1 MSQVRKEIQE
11 GRCLNGDVMAE
22 SNEERQK
29 RELRE
34 LEGKNIAHYQT
45 LLSTWIETRMEQDKM
60 VITLSAAAIGLLVTI
75 VTTVGIR
82 GFWQYFFA
90 VGSFAGFIIAT
101 CGCLHIFQVNAKHL
115 EENLRCKSTD
125 DTSKLLK
132 KLDRLTIVCFYAGII
147 CAVLMAIFVSFQKT
161 GGVAMAD
168 KGQDAPKK
176 VEKIQESLNGV
187 KNLSPD
193 KLEVGK
199 SLNGIANLAP
209 QNLQSSAQSTP
220 QDSAKPSGGQGNSEG
235 KEKK

>member
-1 MSQVRKEIQE
+1 
-11 GRCLNGDVMAE
+11 MAE

-75 VTTVGIR
+75 ITTVGIK

-90 VGSFAGFIIAT
+90 VASFAGFIIAT

-115 EENLRCKSTD
+115 EESLRCQSTD

-132 KLDRLTIVCFYAGII
+132 KLDRLTIICFYAGIV

-161 GGVAMAD
+161 GGGLNMAD
-168 KGQDAPKK
+168 KSQDAPKK
-176 VEKIQESLNGV
+176 IEKIQESLNGV

-220 QDSAKPSGGQGNSEG
+220 QDSAKPSGDQVNSEG
-235 KEKK
+235 KGKK